1 MTNKRIQ
8 LSTNVDGQ
16 NVNVYPVTK
25 SEFVEFS
32 DGKTLNDKLN
42 NMDGNHEH
50 GLATPAKDGF
60 MSKEDKA
67 KLDGVNNYTHPS
79 THAATMITEDATH
92 RFVTDAEKTKWD
104 NKADTTMA
112 SKTNAGLMSASDK
125 QRIDGLNA
133 EFKTRDDKI
142 TKNTEDIKSW
152 NDEMV
157 NKEYQYFNGE
167 NVTINNSIVSKT
179 TDMVIKGRT
188 LHNLIRM
195 KDYVMNDLGVLED
208 NTFKINK
215 TTETAGA
222 LTFKLS
228 YLNTLKTNTVYTVM
242 AKISNNTLHSSVH
255 RNFNLVHCYQNVM
268 LTKTAVSVD
277 FGYNGIICK
286 TFTTSDVFPNEGR
299 LEINFAQG
307 TQGTVNISNMMIFE
321 GDMSNEFIDGY
332 FEDIKSFG
340 QQEDKISI
348 LSHGKNLCKVEEFST
363 IAINSS
369 VESYSS
375 LDKVIESN
383 IEVDPNKTYTLSYT
397 STISGFNGCKLLGC
411 NIPLPPKITRHN
423 DAYVFC
429 TNNGGQEMSQ
439 KITGFK
445 YITITT
451 GGSVPANIIK
461 VGETISIVPQL
472 EEGSVPT
479 PYEPY
484 KYDKK
489 DILIKSPLREW
500 DSMYEDNGQVKVDRY
515 TSVIDFSNLII
526 NVSEVSE
533 RPNAQSTNWFQTNY
547 IPQLKNAKKNT
558 LNFNN
563 KYVCVDAET
572 AWKDT
577 NDFECLSV
585 AVQEGGVRIQG
596 RVKKGTTIEQL
607 NEKLRG
613 LIIYYQLATPTTEV
627 VENCVDINLK
637 TFNERT
643 YITSD
648 NIIKGDLSFTVPMNT
663 AANLENNTTRL
674 NTIEDYVDNNKDNK
688 NKISKLEEG
697 AVTSSL
703 NIIDLQK
710 EIINKDDYIKY
721 EDKNIFINKNKEM
734 QICNTIIKGDTLVN
748 HILTPFKDKVYYGNS
763 TSQREIY
770 KVSIKPN
777 TKYTIIADVVE
788 NSLNNNFSIISW
800 KQTKDEQA
808 IVIKPG
814 QCGVIKKT
822 YVSKD
827 NDIYEYNTEVWRE
840 CTQGGIAINYMMI
853 LEGDWTEKDIPD
865 YFEGIKGCGILNNN
879 GTKIEIVNCSN
890 NLFKELNFN
899 IDPIGTNK
907 IKLKLPLINKKNQ
920 YLISWDSFNITKPKD
935 NWTPIIGAVY
945 TDGTSLETYINQVN
959 HIITD
964 ENKTV
969 EYFYYRNPWAVGCTI
984 NNLQIKEGS
993 EMSPYEPY
1001 KERKKEILINEFL
1014 NSGDYLFQEEND
1026 LKIYKKT
1033 GNLILNGENEDWKV
1047 WDNNPGDTVNA
1058 YVYFNRLAID
1068 LSEVIKPKSN
1078 ILNDKLP
1085 SNQGGYLS
1093 TKEGFRIINN
1103 YFAIS
1108 IHKSKLGITNVNDPN
1123 NSILIKNW
1131 LKSNPISVVYELN
1144 TPNVKTVKEDYS
1156 LNLNLFN
1163 GKNYISSLGAIKAEL
1178 SFDVP
1183 RNIATQNKENVEN
1196 INNLTS
1202 LFDNKISKLESAQL
1216 STALNVLELQKHT
1229 SMLDNGE
1236 INEYSNHTGTFIEC
1250 NNTLDSR
1257 TENMVIRG
1265 NTLFNVSPK
1274 GISDCSQISAFN
1286 HNYQEI
1292 KLEQGEGFI
1301 KCTQPSAKKW
1311 NIIGYD
1317 SKILKPLTNYIHI
1330 ADVEILNNP
1339 SNDSCIF
1346 HLGGFDY
1353 KKNKT
1358 ITNGR
1363 ATIASIGKTVNNL
1376 TGGNSS
1382 WIGIRLGGESSEGTN
1397 RSFKIY
1403 SISTYEITEEESNK
1417 DIDELLKKYPLRC
1430 NGIQSFGEDKKI
1442 DNKYSINILSH
1453 GKNFIGAYKTNK
1465 ESGVKA
1471 VITKDNIEITAL
1483 SRGGWLNLTL
1493 FYGLLEIGKTY
1504 TLSFDSY
1511 EGGKGDNVLCA
1522 VKKFRNGIEVGSY
1535 GDLSTNSNNQKTFT
1549 VTDDCEIGIR
1559 FFLTNNTEALNGDFI
1574 KFKKVQLIK
1583 SSEKSTYECY
1593 KSNKNNIIINQP
1605 LRKGDYIF
1613 EENKQIKIYRSKGQY
1628 TFTGNEQWQYGGESS
1643 NKNVCLYLQKS
1654 ALSELLPNCNF
1665 DVEFNNN
1672 RNVISNNLLAISKA
1686 NLSDTS
1692 ILQNSNCI
1700 SININGINLNISSLS
1715 SYEGS
1720 SRDVEK
1726 AKEWLKA
1733 NPTTIIYQLATPVI
1747 EDLNSIDINVDTY
1760 KDNTYITTDN
1770 QIKGEL
1776 EFKTQNNFG
1785 AIMKNVNRCISK
1797 IFNSLNNILNIK
1809 GE

>member
-1 MTNKRIQ
+1 MTNKKIQ
-8 LSTNVDGQ
+8 LTTVVDGQ
-16 NVNVYPVTK
+16 TVDVFPNTK
-25 SEFVEFS
+25 SEFVEFA
-32 DGKTLNDKLN
+32 DGKTLEDKINKLG
-42 NMDGNHEH
+42 DAH
-50 GLATPAKDGF
+50 GHSNATPDKDGF

-67 KLDGVNNYTHPS
+67 KLDNVTNYTHPS

-125 QRIDGLNA
+125 QRIDNLNT

-152 NDEMV
+152 NDEMI

-167 NVTINNSIVSKT
+167 NITIENSIISKT
-179 TDMVIKGRT
+179 TDMIIKGRT
-188 LHNLIRM
+188 LQNLIDV
-195 KDYVMNDLGVLED
+195 KKIILGDSSKEITFQDNIIKFKKAYPNEITYLKVPFLSKPNTTYTIIYDIIKNNVEQPD
-208 NTFKINK
+208 ESKYIIYPDGVFGDFNSTMNTFPQNGQTGINK
-215 TTETAGA
+215 FCLNSKSTLFGKFSLGFHRVNVGA
-222 LTFKLS
+222 EIWIKDLMILEGDWTNKAIPS
-228 YLNTLKTNTVYTVM
+228 Y
-242 AKISNNTLHSSVH
+242 
-255 RNFNLVHCYQNVM
+255 
-268 LTKTAVSVD
+268 
-277 FGYNGIICK
+277 
-286 TFTTSDVFPNEGR
+286 
-299 LEINFAQG
+299 
-307 TQGTVNISNMMIFE
+307 FE
-321 GDMSNEFIDGY
+321 G
-332 FEDIKSFG
+332 IKSFG
-340 QQEDKISI
+340 QQENKISI
-348 LSHGKNLCKVEEFST
+348 LSNGKNIFNAELEVGN
-363 IAINSS
+363 IAGSGSVIEGQNINSNMDYARTKLG
-369 VESYSS
+369 VKCKPNTSYVVS
-375 LDKVIESN
+375 LEKNDIYEFEKTGVLNVSDGSKGKWIIFLNNKGATTSEN
-383 IEVDPNKTYTLSYT
+383 IYFKCVVRRKDRALMT
-397 STISGFNGCKLLGC
+397 SDEIK
-411 NIPLPPKITRHN
+411 NIKI
-423 DAYVFC
+423 
-429 TNNGGQEMSQ
+429 
-439 KITGFK
+439 
-445 YITITT
+445 
-451 GGSVPANIIK
+451 
-461 VGETISIVPQL
+461 QL
-472 EEGSVPT
+472 EEGT
-479 PYEPY
+479 QATNYEDY
-484 KYDKK
+484 KENKK
-489 DILIKSPLREW
+489 DILIKEPLRGFNNIC
-500 DSMYEDNGQVKVDRY
+500 DVIYEDNRQVKIDRYSNQYTFTGDEAFKGFETDGVYSKCTLADFNIKLGTTNILCNNFAYSVDRPALENQY
-515 TSVIDFSNLII
+515 EFISSVNSPLYSIVLCIKSSRL
-526 NVSEVSE
+526 
-533 RPNAQSTNWFQTNY
+533 STNNLEGYKAW
-547 IPQLKNAKKNT
+547 LKANPT
-558 LNFNN
+558 SI
-563 KYVCVDAET
+563 V
-572 AWKDT
+572 
-577 NDFECLSV
+577 
-585 AVQEGGVRIQG
+585 
-596 RVKKGTTIEQL
+596 
-607 NEKLRG
+607 
-613 LIIYYQLATPTTEV
+613 YQLAEPTVEV
-627 VENCVDINLK
+627 LENYVDINLK
-637 TFNERT
+637 TYSEKT

-648 NIIKGDLSFTVPMNT
+648 NVIQGNLECRVPMNT
-663 AANLENNTTRL
+663 AANLENDSTRL
-674 NTIEDYVDNNKDNK
+674 NDIESYIDDNK
-688 NKISKLEEG
+688 NNINKISKLEEG

-763 TSQREIY
+763 TSQRESY

-827 NDIYEYNTEVWRE
+827 NDMYEYNTEVWRE

-907 IKLKLPLINKKNQ
+907 IKLKLPLINKKSQ

-964 ENKTV
+964 KNKTV

-1183 RNIATQNKENVEN
+1183 RNIVTQNKENVKK
-1196 INNLTS
+1196 INNLTN
-1202 LFDNKISKLESAQL
+1202 LFNDKTSKLEEAQL

-1229 SMLDNGE
+1229 AMLDNGE
-1236 INEYSNHTGTFIEC
+1236 INEYKDHIGTFIEC

-1257 TENMVIRG
+1257 TENMIIKGKTLV
-1265 NTLFNVSPK
+1265 NLFNGKKVNIGSN
-1274 GISDCSQISAFN
+1274 SSFT
-1286 HNYQEI
+1286 
-1292 KLEQGEGFI
+1292 
-1301 KCTQPSAKKW
+1301 CTYKD
-1311 NIIGYD
+1311 GVFD
-1317 SKILKPLTNYIHI
+1317 
-1330 ADVEILNNP
+1330 LN
-1339 SNDSCIF
+1339 
-1346 HLGGFDY
+1346 
-1353 KKNKT
+1353 
-1358 ITNGR
+1358 
-1363 ATIASIGKTVNNL
+1363 AKTVN
-1376 TGGNSS
+1376 
-1382 WIGIRLGGESSEGTN
+1382 II
-1397 RSFKIY
+1397 
-1403 SISTYEITEEESNK
+1403 ISYPK
-1417 DIDELLKKYPLRC
+1417 MELEDNKKYTLICHVMENTLTPMT
-1430 NGIQSFGEDKKI
+1430 E
-1442 DNKYSINILSH
+1442 
-1453 GKNFIGAYKTNK
+1453 
-1465 ESGVKA
+1465 
-1471 VITKDNIEITAL
+1471 TA
-1483 SRGGWLNLTL
+1483 
-1493 FYGLLEIGKTY
+1493 
-1504 TLSFDSY
+1504 
-1511 EGGKGDNVLCA
+1511 
-1522 VKKFRNGIEVGSY
+1522 FRLIRPESY
-1535 GDLSTNSNNQKTFT
+1535 GAEVFLPANFTRGIFKTTFT
-1549 VTDDCEIGIR
+1549 T
-1559 FFLTNNTEALNGDFI
+1559 
-1574 KFKKVQLIK
+1574 
-1583 SSEKSTYECY
+1583 
-1593 KSNKNNIIINQP
+1593 NKNNASGWNDTHANLFVISATGRIKFSMMVFEGDI
-1605 LRKGDYIF
+1605 DYIPYHF
-1613 EENKQIKIYRSKGQY
+1613 EGIKSLGEQENNNINLVSYTDNLLYNIKKVLLSVENGKESVSDIYFTSDFVYAPLLTYYKSLLDNEYILTNVFYYGKDKEYLYQMNIVEKDSFNNYPNAKYIRLVGRRADKNTNVNLDNVKIIVGSKKYTKYFESKIDQKTIQLKEPLCEDDFLCEDNKQIKVYRTKKQH
-1628 TFTGNEQWQYGGESS
+1628 TFTGNEEWNVDGLTNSYGFRRFYTPKIPIDKNPIVRDICDELPALQKNSQYDKNGITRSGSGYFEINIKVSDIGGE
-1643 NKNVCLYLQKS
+1643 NPENLKN
-1654 ALSELLPNCNF
+1654 
-1665 DVEFNNN
+1665 
-1672 RNVISNNLLAISKA
+1672 
-1686 NLSDTS
+1686 
-1692 ILQNSNCI
+1692 
-1700 SININGINLNISSLS
+1700 
-1715 SYEGS
+1715 
-1720 SRDVEK
+1720 
-1726 AKEWLKA
+1726 WLKA
-1733 NPTTIIYQLATPVI
+1733 NPVTVIYYLTEPIIENI
-1747 EDLNSIDINVDTY
+1747 DSIDINVNTY
-1760 KDNTYITTDN
+1760 KDKTYITTDN
-1770 QIKGEL
+1770 SIKGEL